1 MISIKKSCKYHT
13 FQNSRPIQISKF
25 LANFHKIFKIGN
37 SSKEKNKEFWH
48 QSDWWKKAFFSI
60 SIFGYVEIF
69 FFFKKSLFLLV
80 QQNVRRKVKRILVK
94 LNFPFLKVFTMLSLA
109 DLLKKFECESFIMNF
124 IELYFFLKKY
134 FFFTCSILLIVILL
148 FTVLHA

>member
-94 LNFPFLKVFTMLSLA
+94 LNFPFLKVFHYAKSSRSF
-109 DLLKKFECESFIMNF
+109 KKVWMWILHHEFHRVV
-124 IELYFFLKKY
+124 LFFKKI
-134 FFFTCSILLIVILL
+134 FFFSLVV
-148 FTVLHA
+148 FY